1 MAIRPH
7 IGGAVWIAIVLKTAN
22 GSSCSGRVLRTGGA
36 ALPLWSPALAF
47 ALVRN
52 SYRQGGLY
60 ACDRACAKP
69 AAVEVGVKLMRRS
82 RLPAILAS
90 LLAVAIAAGGA
101 YWFSS
106 SSTQRAAVQSKKSSQ
121 SGQRGGAVP
130 VVTQLVT
137 VEEFPIRRRTI
148 GILESPATVIIRSR
162 IDSQVLEQHVT
173 DGDIVKKGIL
183 LFTLDDREIKA
194 TIARDEATIAKD
206 QAALTQADAALRR
219 TQELISKNVAPQQ
232 QLEQATAAFKAAQQ
246 TVEADQAVL
255 QADQL
260 RLGYAELKAPITG
273 RIGAI
278 RVAPGNLVS
287 ANDTAGLVT
296 LTQMQPLRVSF
307 TLPERDLAALRE
319 AAQRTPPAT
328 VRVYTAADPEPLS
341 SGTLDFVDS
350 SVDSSSGTI
359 AAKATFPNEHYK
371 LWPGQYVDVEVDLAV
386 MPNTATI
393 PTVAI
398 QSGQRGPYVFI
409 AKADQSVEMRSV
421 ELAGAEGGRTAIRSG
436 LNSGERIVVQGQ
448 LRLSPGT
455 HWYEAEPVPGAN
467 QAAAGDNS
475 GSQAAVKTSQ
485 P

>member
-1 MAIRPH
+1 
-7 IGGAVWIAIVLKTAN
+7 
-22 GSSCSGRVLRTGGA
+22 
-36 ALPLWSPALAF
+36 
-47 ALVRN
+47 
-52 SYRQGGLY
+52 
-60 ACDRACAKP
+60 
-69 AAVEVGVKLMRRS
+69 
-82 RLPAILAS
+82 
-90 LLAVAIAAGGA
+90 LAVGIAAGGL
-101 YWFSS
+101 YWSS
-106 SSTQRAAVQSKKSSQ
+106 SPSTQQAAVQQRKSSQ
-121 SGQRGGAVP
+121 SAQRGAAVP

-137 VEEFPIRRRTI
+137 IEDFPIRRRTI

-162 IDSQVLEQHVT
+162 IDSQVLDQHVT
-173 DGDIVKKGIL
+173 DGDIVKKDDL

-307 TLPERDLAALRE
+307 TLPERDLAALRA
-319 AAQRTPPAT
+319 AAQRAPPAT
-328 VRVYTAADPEPLS
+328 VRVYAASDPEPLS

-386 MPNTATI
+386 MPNTATV

-398 QSGQRGPYVFI
+398 QSGQRGPYVFV
-409 AKADQSVEMRSV
+409 AKADQSVEMRNV
-421 ELAGAEGGRTAIRSG
+421 ELAGAEGARTAISSG

-448 LRLSPGT
+448 LRLRPGA
-455 HWYEAEPVPGAN
+455 HWYEAEPVPAN
-467 QAAAGDNS
+467 QAGPSDKRRP
-475 GSQAAVKTSQ
+475 QAAVKTSK

>member
-1 MAIRPH
+1 
-7 IGGAVWIAIVLKTAN
+7 
-22 GSSCSGRVLRTGGA
+22 
-36 ALPLWSPALAF
+36 
-47 ALVRN
+47 
-52 SYRQGGLY
+52 
-60 ACDRACAKP
+60 
-69 AAVEVGVKLMRRS
+69 MRRS

-90 LLAVAIAAGGA
+90 LLAVGVVAAGV
-101 YWFSS
+101 YWLSLP
-106 SSTQRAAVQSKKSSQ
+106 STPRAAPQPKKSSQ
-121 SGQRGGAVP
+121 SVQRGGAVP

-137 VEEFPIRRRTI
+137 VEDFPIRRRTI

-162 IDSQVLEQHVT
+162 IDSQVLEQHIT
-173 DGDIVKKGIL
+173 DGDIVKKDDL

-287 ANDTAGLVT
+287 ANDAAGLVT

-307 TLPERDLAALRE
+307 TLPERDLAALRA

-328 VRVYTAADPEPLS
+328 VRVYTATDPEPLS

-359 AAKATFPNEHYK
+359 AAKATFPNQHYK
-371 LWPGQYVDVEVDLAV
+371 LWPGQYVDVELDLAV
-386 MPNTATI
+386 MPNTATV
-393 PTVAI
+393 PTLAI
-398 QSGQRGPYVFI
+398 QSGQRGPYVFV
-409 AKADQSVEMRSV
+409 AKADQSVEMRNV
-421 ELAGAEGGRTAIRSG
+421 ELAGAEGARTAISSG
-436 LNSGERIVVQGQ
+436 LNASDRIVVQGQ
-448 LRLSPGT
+448 LRLSPGA

-467 QAAAGDNS
+467 EAGTGDQKR
-475 GSQAAVKTSQ
+475 SQAAVKTSK

>member
-1 MAIRPH
+1 
-7 IGGAVWIAIVLKTAN
+7 
-22 GSSCSGRVLRTGGA
+22 
-36 ALPLWSPALAF
+36 
-47 ALVRN
+47 
-52 SYRQGGLY
+52 
-60 ACDRACAKP
+60 
-69 AAVEVGVKLMRRS
+69 MRRS
-82 RLPAILAS
+82 RLPAILIS
-90 LLAVAIAAGGA
+90 LLAVGVAAGGL

-106 SSTQRAAVQSKKSSQ
+106 PSTQHAAVQQKKSSQ
-121 SGQRGGAVP
+121 SARRGDAVP

-137 VEEFPIRRRTI
+137 VEDFPIRRRTI

-162 IDSQVLEQHVT
+162 IDSQVLDQHVT
-173 DGDIVKKGIL
+173 DGDIVKKDDL

-307 TLPERDLAALRE
+307 TLPERDLAALRA

-328 VRVYTAADPEPLS
+328 VRVYAAANPEPLS

-386 MPNTATI
+386 MPNTATV

-398 QSGQRGPYVFI
+398 QSGQRGPYVFV
-409 AKADQSVEMRSV
+409 AKADQSVEMRNV
-421 ELAGAEGGRTAIRSG
+421 ALAGAEGARTAISSG

-448 LRLSPGT
+448 LRLNPGA
-455 HWYEAEPVPGAN
+455 HWYEAEPVAGAN
-467 QAAAGDNS
+467 QPGPSDKS
-475 GSQAAVKTSQ
+475 RPQAAVKASQ

>member
-1 MAIRPH
+1 MLL
-7 IGGAVWIAIVLKTAN
+7 IVP
-22 GSSCSGRVLRTGGA
+22 R
-36 ALPLWSPALAF
+36 
-47 ALVRN
+47 
-52 SYRQGGLY
+52 
-60 ACDRACAKP
+60 AKP
-69 AAVEVGVKLMRRS
+69 AAAKVGVNLMRRS

-90 LLAVAIAAGGA
+90 LLAVGVVVGGV
-101 YWFSS
+101 YWLSLP
-106 SSTQRAAVQSKKSSQ
+106 STQPAAVQQKKSSQ
-121 SGQRGGAVP
+121 SAQRGGAVP
-130 VVTQLVT
+130 VVSQLVT
-137 VEEFPIRRRTI
+137 VEDFPIRRRTI

-162 IDSQVLEQHVT
+162 IDSQVLEQHIT
-173 DGDIVKKGIL
+173 DGDIVKKDDL

-287 ANDTAGLVT
+287 ANDAAGLVT

-307 TLPERDLAALRE
+307 TLPERDLAALRA

-328 VRVYTAADPEPLS
+328 VRVYTSADPEPLS

-359 AAKATFPNEHYK
+359 AAKATFPNEHFK
-371 LWPGQYVDVEVDLAV
+371 LWPGQYVDVELDLAV
-386 MPNTATI
+386 MPNTATV
-393 PTVAI
+393 PTLAI
-398 QSGQRGPYVFI
+398 QSGQRGPYVFV
-409 AKADQSVEMRSV
+409 AKADQSVEMRAV
-421 ELAGAEGGRTAIRSG
+421 ELAGAEGARTAISSG
-436 LNSGERIVVQGQ
+436 LNASDRIVVQGQ
-448 LRLSPGT
+448 LRLNPGAR
-455 HWYEAEPVPGAN
+455 WYEAEPVPGAN
-467 QAAAGDNS
+467 QAGPSDQK
-475 GSQAAVKTSQ
+475 GSQAAAKTSK

>member
-1 MAIRPH
+1 MSRPRRAAI
-7 IGGAVWIAIVLKTAN
+7 ALSLVLI
-22 GSSCSGRVLRTGGA
+22 SVS
-36 ALPLWSPALAF
+36 
-47 ALVRN
+47 
-52 SYRQGGLY
+52 
-60 ACDRACAKP
+60 
-69 AAVEVGVKLMRRS
+69 AAVLLYRS
-82 RLPAILAS
+82 YP
-90 LLAVAIAAGGA
+90 
-101 YWFSS
+101 
-106 SSTQRAAVQSKKSSQ
+106 STQPARVGQKKGSDSNTERAA
-121 SGQRGGAVP
+121 AVP
-130 VVTQLVT
+130 VVTELVQ
-137 VEEFPIRRRTI
+137 VDNFPIRRRTI

-173 DGDIVKKGIL
+173 DGDIVKKDDL

-287 ANDTAGLVT
+287 ANDAAGLVT

-307 TLPERDLAALRE
+307 TLPERDLAALRA

-371 LWPGQYVDVEVDLAV
+371 LWPGQYVDVELDLAV
-386 MPNTATI
+386 MPNTATV
-393 PTVAI
+393 PTLAI
-398 QSGQRGPYVFI
+398 QSGQRGPYVFV
-409 AKADQSVEMRSV
+409 AKADQSVEMRNV
-421 ELAGAEGGRTAIRSG
+421 ELAGAEGARTAISSG
-436 LNSGERIVVQGQ
+436 LNAGDRIVVQGQ
-448 LRLSPGT
+448 LRLSPGAR
-455 HWYEAEPVPGAN
+455 WYEAEPVPGASE
-467 QAAAGDNS
+467 AGPGD
-475 GSQAAVKTSQ
+475 
-485 P
+485 